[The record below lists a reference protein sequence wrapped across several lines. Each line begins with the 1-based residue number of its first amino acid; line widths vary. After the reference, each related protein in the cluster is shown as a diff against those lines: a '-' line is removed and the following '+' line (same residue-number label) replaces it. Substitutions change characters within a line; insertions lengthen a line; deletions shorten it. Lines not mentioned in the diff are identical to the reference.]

1 MILRV
6 ALLGEKL
13 VVEGVARS
21 GETEKV
27 TQRERGE
34 AADIV
39 EKHLT
44 VEVWACQSLEYVTHS
59 GLRFLIDRTG

>member
-6 ALLGEKL
+6 ALLGEEL

-39 EKHLT
+39 EKTLD
-44 VEVWACQSLEYVTHS
+44 S
-59 GLRFLIDRTG
+59 